1 MAEKTLKEV
10 FAAMGAAMK
19 PAFDRERA
27 EWDAHGAAAT
37 AKLEAAG
44 ATLDHIG
51 GNCPVQAEGTV
62 DGQAFYSRARGD
74 AWELWIGQAADWWTE
89 RAWSIEREY
98 GKWPDAGW
106 MARHEAL
113 GFIVEGIE
121 AYRAR

>member
-27 EWDAHGAAAT
+27 EWDAHGVEAT
-37 AKLEAAG
+37 TKLEATG
-44 ATLDHIG
+44 ATLANIG

-62 DGQAFYSRARGD
+62 DGQAFYFRARGD
-74 AWELWIGQAADWWTE
+74 EWKLWIGPADDWFTE

-106 MARHEAL
+106 MPRHEAL